1 MIKAVIF
8 DLDGVILESADIKT
22 KAFRKLFE
30 DYPEKVDVV
39 VDYHIKN
46 MGVSRYIK
54 FRHIYNNILGMKL
67 SVAQEEKLAKK
78 FSDIALEEIFKA
90 PFVPGAL
97 EFLKTNHNNFN
108 LFVASGT
115 PEEELIF
122 IVKKRCIFDYF
133 QEVHGSPKLK
143 ADIVRNILKKKEFF
157 PKDVVFVGDAETDM
171 QAAKETGVNFIARV
185 SPHSGNVSESKFRLF
200 DLRGLSD
207 SIMSINRIYRKS
219 G

>member
-1 MIKAVIF
+1 MIKAIIF

-30 DYPEKVDVV
+30 GYPEKVDII
-39 VDYHIKN
+39 VDYHLKN

-67 SVAQEEKLAKK
+67 SVAQEEKLTKK
-78 FSDIALEEIFKA
+78 FSDIALEEILKT

-97 EFLKTNHNNFN
+97 EFLKSNHKNYP
-108 LFVASGT
+108 LFLASGT
-115 PEEELIF
+115 PEEELVF
-122 IVKKRCIFDYF
+122 IVKKRGMFGYF

-143 ADIVRNILKKKEFF
+143 ADIVKSILERKEFL

-185 SPHSGNVSESKFRLF
+185 SPHSGNVSGSNLKLF

-207 SIMSINRIYRKS
+207 LIMSIN
-219 G
+219 